1 MTFSV
6 VNRCFRV
13 SVDEGSLSML
23 SYALERRERRYKAMS
38 EQTEKPIDAEQVA
51 EMLGVKQAR
60 TVINMAKRGEIPAFR
75 VGDLW
80 RFYRS
85 DIQAYID
92 EQRKQVKRR
101 EGES

>member
-1 MTFSV
+1 
-6 VNRCFRV
+6 
-13 SVDEGSLSML
+13 
-23 SYALERRERRYKAMS
+23 MS
-38 EQTEKPIDAEQVA
+38 EPTEKPIDAEQVA

-85 DIQAYID
+85 DIQASID
-92 EQRKQVKRR
+92 AQRKSGTRK
-101 EGES
+101 EGEG

>member
-1 MTFSV
+1 M
-6 VNRCFRV
+6 
-13 SVDEGSLSML
+13 
-23 SYALERRERRYKAMS
+23 A

-92 EQRKQVKRR
+92 EQRKQGKRR
-101 EGES
+101 EGEG

>member
-1 MTFSV
+1 
-6 VNRCFRV
+6 
-13 SVDEGSLSML
+13 
-23 SYALERRERRYKAMS
+23 MS

-92 EQRKQVKRR
+92 EQRKQGKQR
-101 EGES
+101 ERES

>member
-1 MTFSV
+1 
-6 VNRCFRV
+6 
-13 SVDEGSLSML
+13 
-23 SYALERRERRYKAMS
+23 MS

-85 DIQAYID
+85 DIQVYID
-92 EQRKQVKRR
+92 EQRKPGKRR
-101 EGES
+101 EEEG

>member
-1 MTFSV
+1 
-6 VNRCFRV
+6 
-13 SVDEGSLSML
+13 
-23 SYALERRERRYKAMS
+23 MS
-38 EQTEKPIDAEQVA
+38 EQTEKPINAEQAA

-92 EQRKQVKRR
+92 SQRKQARAEKT
-101 EGES
+101 EEEEQ

>member
-1 MTFSV
+1 MP
-6 VNRCFRV
+6 
-13 SVDEGSLSML
+13 
-23 SYALERRERRYKAMS
+23 

-92 EQRKQVKRR
+92 EQRKQGKRR
-101 EGES
+101 EEEG

>member
-1 MTFSV
+1 
-6 VNRCFRV
+6 
-13 SVDEGSLSML
+13 
-23 SYALERRERRYKAMS
+23 MS
-38 EQTEKPIDAEQVA
+38 EPTEKPIDAEQVA

-92 EQRKQVKRR
+92 EQRKQGKRR
-101 EGES
+101 EGEG

>member
-1 MTFSV
+1 
-6 VNRCFRV
+6 
-13 SVDEGSLSML
+13 
-23 SYALERRERRYKAMS
+23 MS
-38 EQTEKPIDAEQVA
+38 EQTEKPIAAEQVA

-92 EQRKQVKRR
+92 EQRKQGKRR

>member
-1 MTFSV
+1 M
-6 VNRCFRV
+6 
-13 SVDEGSLSML
+13 
-23 SYALERRERRYKAMS
+23 A
-38 EQTEKPIDAEQVA
+38 EQPEKPIDAEQVA

-92 EQRKQVKRR
+92 EQRKQGKRK
-101 EGES
+101 EGEG

>member
-1 MTFSV
+1 
-6 VNRCFRV
+6 
-13 SVDEGSLSML
+13 
-23 SYALERRERRYKAMS
+23 MS
-38 EQTEKPIDAEQVA
+38 EHTEKPIDAEQVA

-60 TVINMAKRGEIPAFR
+60 TVINLAKRGEIPAFR

-92 EQRKQVKRR
+92 EQRKQRKRKEE
-101 EGES
+101 EG

>member
-1 MTFSV
+1 MP
-6 VNRCFRV
+6 
-13 SVDEGSLSML
+13 EH
-23 SYALERRERRYKAMS
+23 
-38 EQTEKPIDAEQVA
+38 TEKPIDAEQVA

-60 TVINMAKRGEIPAFR
+60 TVINMAKREEIPAFR

-92 EQRKQVKRR
+92 EQRKRGKRK
-101 EGES
+101 EGEG

>member
-1 MTFSV
+1 V
-6 VNRCFRV
+6 
-13 SVDEGSLSML
+13 
-23 SYALERRERRYKAMS
+23 S

-92 EQRKQVKRR
+92 EQRKQGKRR
-101 EGES
+101 EGEG

>member
-1 MTFSV
+1 
-6 VNRCFRV
+6 
-13 SVDEGSLSML
+13 
-23 SYALERRERRYKAMS
+23 MS
-38 EQTEKPIDAEQVA
+38 EPTEKPIDAEQVA

-92 EQRKQVKRR
+92 AQRKSGKRK
-101 EGES
+101 EGEG

>member
-1 MTFSV
+1 M
-6 VNRCFRV
+6 
-13 SVDEGSLSML
+13 
-23 SYALERRERRYKAMS
+23 A

-92 EQRKQVKRR
+92 AQRKQAKPGKAEEE
-101 EGES
+101 EG

>member
-1 MTFSV
+1 
-6 VNRCFRV
+6 
-13 SVDEGSLSML
+13 
-23 SYALERRERRYKAMS
+23 MS
-38 EQTEKPIDAEQVA
+38 EQTEKPLDAEQVA
-51 EMLGVKQAR
+51 EMLGVQQAR

-92 EQRKQVKRR
+92 EQRKQGKRS

>member
-1 MTFSV
+1 
-6 VNRCFRV
+6 
-13 SVDEGSLSML
+13 
-23 SYALERRERRYKAMS
+23 MS
-38 EQTEKPIDAEQVA
+38 EQTEKPIDAEQAA

-92 EQRKQVKRR
+92 AQRKPARTESTEEETYNQ
-101 EGES
+101 EGG

>member
-1 MTFSV
+1 
-6 VNRCFRV
+6 
-13 SVDEGSLSML
+13 
-23 SYALERRERRYKAMS
+23 MS

-92 EQRKQVKRR
+92 EQRKQGKRR
-101 EGES
+101 EREG

>member
-1 MTFSV
+1 
-6 VNRCFRV
+6 
-13 SVDEGSLSML
+13 
-23 SYALERRERRYKAMS
+23 MS
-38 EQTEKPIDAEQVA
+38 EQTEKPLDAEQVA
-51 EMLGVKQAR
+51 EMLGVQQAR

-92 EQRKQVKRR
+92 EQRKQGQRR

>member
-1 MTFSV
+1 MP
-6 VNRCFRV
+6 
-13 SVDEGSLSML
+13 
-23 SYALERRERRYKAMS
+23 

-60 TVINMAKRGEIPAFR
+60 TVIIMAKRGEIPAFR

-92 EQRKQVKRR
+92 EQRKQRKRKEE
-101 EGES
+101 EG

>member
-1 MTFSV
+1 
-6 VNRCFRV
+6 
-13 SVDEGSLSML
+13 
-23 SYALERRERRYKAMS
+23 MS

-92 EQRKQVKRR
+92 EQRKQGKRR

>member
-1 MTFSV
+1 
-6 VNRCFRV
+6 
-13 SVDEGSLSML
+13 
-23 SYALERRERRYKAMS
+23 MS

-60 TVINMAKRGEIPAFR
+60 TVINMARRGEIPAFR

-92 EQRKQVKRR
+92 EQRKQRKRKEE
-101 EGES
+101 EG

>member
-1 MTFSV
+1 
-6 VNRCFRV
+6 
-13 SVDEGSLSML
+13 
-23 SYALERRERRYKAMS
+23 MS

-92 EQRKQVKRR
+92 EQRNQGKQR
-101 EGES
+101 EKER

>member
-1 MTFSV
+1 
-6 VNRCFRV
+6 
-13 SVDEGSLSML
+13 
-23 SYALERRERRYKAMS
+23 MS